1 MSIDGK
7 NIAPV
12 VLITKK
18 GRCLSKM
25 GNFKDFNHSYLFYQG
40 TTFNLFPERYIFS
53 VISIVSLLIKI
64 RRSCQQISIIQ
75 LKAGVS
81 QIHFNLS

>member
-1 MSIDGK
+1 MPIDGK

-18 GRCLSKM
+18 GRCLSKVR
-25 GNFKDFNHSYLFYQG
+25 NFKDFNHSYLFYQG
-40 TTFNLFPERYIFS
+40 ITFNLFPERYTFC

-64 RRSCQQISIIQ
+64 RRSCHKISIIQ

-81 QIHFNLS
+81 QIHFYLS